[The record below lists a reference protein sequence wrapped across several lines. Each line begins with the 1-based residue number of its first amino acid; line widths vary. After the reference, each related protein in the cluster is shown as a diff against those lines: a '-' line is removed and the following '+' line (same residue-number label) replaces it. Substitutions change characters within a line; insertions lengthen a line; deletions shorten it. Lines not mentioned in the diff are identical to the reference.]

1 MTSAKRDTI
10 KAAPIVDG
18 YSYPEL
24 FPLVKAFLQTGV
36 SVLVR
41 GHPGVGKSTM
51 ARELARDLALPL
63 VDIRLAQRDP
73 AEIGGIYVPDRDR
86 NVLSLLPPEWVKRA
100 CAEPCF
106 VFLDEL
112 NAAVS
117 KLHQAVAYQIV
128 LEHRIG
134 EFVFHPQTVVM
145 AAGNLEED
153 RAIVSTL
160 SSALNNRFA
169 HFVLRVDAKTWVEWA
184 KEHGI
189 DRMLI
194 SFIERHGEDVLYEN
208 TGDPAFA
215 SPRSWEMVSRVLKTV
230 GLNERKRAVAACVG
244 SAMAEYLFQQ
254 VKLFET
260 FDAQAIIKE
269 GRTVNFR
276 TKPFAEP
283 SIAQAAVFAVADL
296 ACGKDGN
303 ADPDHLPNVVKFLRS
318 PGLDPEFVML
328 FLRRV
333 KEKSNLYEL
342 LKTVPEFKA
351 VAHDLVDLQGAYLK
365 SLGVPLNAPFEMK
378 G

>member
-1 MTSAKRDTI
+1 
-10 KAAPIVDG
+10 
-18 YSYPEL
+18 
-24 FPLVKAFLQTGV
+24 
-36 SVLVR
+36 
-41 GHPGVGKSTM
+41 
-51 ARELARDLALPL
+51 ALPL
-63 VDIRLAQRDP
+63 IDIRLAQRDP
-73 AEIGGIYVPDRDR
+73 AEIGGIYVPDRDHG
-86 NVLSLLPPEWVKRA
+86 VLSLLPPEWVKRA

-134 EFVFHPQTVVM
+134 DFAFHPQTVVM

-169 HFVLRVDAKTWVEWA
+169 HFVLRVDAKTWTEWA
-184 KEHGI
+184 RQHQI
-189 DRMLI
+189 DAMLI
-194 SFIERHGEDVLYEN
+194 SFIERNGEEALYEN
-208 TGDPAFA
+208 TGESAFA

-230 GLNERKRAVAACVG
+230 ELNHRKRAVAACVG
-244 SAMAEYLFQQ
+244 ASMAELLFQQ

-260 FDAQAIIKE
+260 FDAKAILVE
-269 GRTVNFR
+269 GRPVNFR

-303 ADPDHLPNVVKFLRS
+303 AEPDHLPNVVKFLRS
-318 PGLDPEFVML
+318 PGLDPEFIML

-342 LKTVPEFKA
+342 LKTVPEFKV
-351 VAHDLVDLQGAYLK
+351 VAGDLVDIHGGYLK
-365 SLGVPLNAPFEMK
+365 SMGAPLAAPFEAK
-378 G
+378 CPF